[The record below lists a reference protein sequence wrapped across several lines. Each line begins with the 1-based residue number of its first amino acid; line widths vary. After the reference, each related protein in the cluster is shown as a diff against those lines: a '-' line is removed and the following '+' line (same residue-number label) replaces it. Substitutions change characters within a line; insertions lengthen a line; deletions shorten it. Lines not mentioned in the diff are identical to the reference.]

1 MYLLELVTS
10 HLPLLLKIAP
20 VVAAVLFLVVPLLLG
35 KVPLVYNLRNLLVRW
50 QTNFLTALAFTA
62 VVGLL
67 TVMLA
72 FVNGMYRLTEGSAQP
87 GNVIVLSDGATDEQF
102 SNLGYSD
109 PGDVDQTRELQTD
122 PSSGVRQRTGPF
134 LVQTDPAT
142 GKHLLSREVYLIVLQ
157 PIPNAPKGGRQR
169 RFMQLRGVED
179 PTVSGPVHGLALHE
193 GGAWFG
199 DAGVQ
204 GNDHNKEGALPL
216 IQAVLGEGLAR
227 ELGQDQGK
235 PTLTAG
241 DRFELAE
248 REWIVT
254 GVMQSAGTTFDSE
267 VWAKRQIVGPKFG
280 KDNYTTFVARTA
292 DKNRAKEL
300 AEYLT
305 KEYKKA
311 SVQATQETEYFD
323 KLNST
328 NLQFLVAIIIVA
340 LFMALGGAFGVMNTM
355 FAAISQRTKDIGV
368 LRILGYARWQ
378 VLVSFFLEAMVLA
391 LVGGLLGCALG
402 YLANGWT
409 ASSIV
414 SSGQG
419 GGKSVV
425 LKLVVDANI
434 LAAGML
440 FTLCMG
446 AIGGL
451 LPSLTAMRLRPLES
465 LR

>member
-1 MYLLELVTS
+1 MYLLERVSS

-20 VVAAVLFLVVPLLLG
+20 AVAAVLFLVVPLLLG
-35 KVPLVYNLRNLLVRW
+35 KVPLAYNLRNLLVRW

-72 FVNGMYRLTEGSAQP
+72 FVNGMYHLTEGSAQP

-109 PGDVDQTRELQTD
+109 PGDVEQTRELQTD
-122 PSSGVRQRTGPF
+122 PASGVRQRTGPF

-169 RFMQLRGVED
+169 RFIQLRGVED
-179 PTVSGPVHGLALHE
+179 PIVSGPVHGLGVHP

-204 GNDHNKEGALPL
+204 ENDHDKEGALPL
-216 IQAVLGEGLAR
+216 IQAVVGEGLAR
-227 ELGQDQGK
+227 ELGKDQGK
-235 PTLTAG
+235 PTLAAG

-267 VWAKRQIVGPKFG
+267 IWAKRQVVGPKFG

-292 DKNRAKEL
+292 DKDRAREL

-305 KEYKKA
+305 SEYKKA
-311 SVQATQETEYFD
+311 TVQATLETDYFD

-355 FAAISQRTKDIGV
+355 FAAISQRAKDIGV

-378 VLVSFFLEAMVLA
+378 ILASFFLESLLLA
-391 LVGGLLGCALG
+391 LVGGVVGCAAGWLSD
-402 YLANGWT
+402 GWT
-409 ASSIV
+409 TTSIV

-425 LKLVVDANI
+425 LKLVVDAQT
-434 LAAGML
+434 LGLGMAFAL
-440 FTLCMG
+440 GMG
-446 AIGGL
+446 CVGGIFPAL
-451 LPSLTAMRLRPLES
+451 SAMRLRPLDS
-465 LR
+465 VR